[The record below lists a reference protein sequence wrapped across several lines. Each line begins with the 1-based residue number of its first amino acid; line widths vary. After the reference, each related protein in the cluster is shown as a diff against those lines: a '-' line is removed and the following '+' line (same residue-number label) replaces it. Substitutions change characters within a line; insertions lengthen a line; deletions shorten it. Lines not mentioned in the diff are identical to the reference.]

1 MADVE
6 SLLDRSPGRVH
17 AVASLQSDA
26 RPGGHPARPVVR
38 SALTASALN
47 AVVFTVFAYVTTQV
61 KAVRHGSPWQDDPY
75 DTVVTFT
82 MFFVPIVTAL
92 IVPRMLLCRGNQPV
106 PLHRA
111 AQLLRASVVAALLVT
126 ATFATDWA
134 AVIAGADRSLW
145 DSGTPWLISVLAL
158 VSVLVA
164 VNWVMLARTRGFLPR
179 PDEDQVPG
187 DWLDDARLLVDR
199 VAARV
204 PQPTSR
210 FAAWLDR
217 TDAIGWIRR
226 RATLV
231 VAAGSLAAGLVVSTA
246 LSRENGFGAL
256 FFSETAWFGGGA
268 YAFGMIANA
277 VLRLT
282 ARPPR
287 GRLRQALHNAAIA
300 GAAALPVSLGLRGD
314 ILVATGLNSIRSTPA
329 SITVLTFV
337 SALLTGTVVFAGMMM
352 TRPSRR

>member
-1 MADVE
+1 
-6 SLLDRSPGRVH
+6 
-17 AVASLQSDA
+17 
-26 RPGGHPARPVVR
+26 
-38 SALTASALN
+38 
-47 AVVFTVFAYVTTQV
+47 
-61 KAVRHGSPWQDDPY
+61 
-75 DTVVTFT
+75 
-82 MFFVPIVTAL
+82 
-92 IVPRMLLCRGNQPV
+92 
-106 PLHRA
+106 
-111 AQLLRASVVAALLVT
+111 
-126 ATFATDWA
+126 
-134 AVIAGADRSLW
+134 
-145 DSGTPWLISVLAL
+145 
-158 VSVLVA
+158 
-164 VNWVMLARTRGFLPR
+164 MLARTRGLLPR
-179 PDEDQVPG
+179 PDDDQVPG

-199 VAARV
+199 VAARL

-231 VAAGSLAAGLVVSTA
+231 VAAGSLAAGLVVATA
-246 LSRENGFGAL
+246 LARENGFSVL

-282 ARPPR
+282 ARQPR

-300 GAAALPVSLGLRGD
+300 GAAALPVSLGLRGS
-314 ILVATGLNSIRSTPA
+314 ILVATGLNSIRITPA

-337 SALLTGTVVFAGMMM
+337 SALLTGTVVFAGLM

>member
-6 SLLDRSPGRVH
+6 TPVVP
-17 AVASLQSDA
+17 A
-26 RPGGHPARPVVR
+26 GHPARPVVR
-38 SALTASALN
+38 AALAASVLN
-47 AVVFTVFAYVTTQV
+47 AVVFTVFACVTTQV
-61 KAVRHGSPWQDDPY
+61 KAVRHGSPWQDDLY
-75 DTVVTFT
+75 ETVVTFT

-92 IVPRMLLCRGNQPV
+92 IVPRMLLCRRNQPV
-106 PLHRA
+106 PLDRA
-111 AQLLRASVVAALLVT
+111 AQLLRASVVSALLVT

-134 AVIAGADRSLW
+134 AVIARADRSLW

-158 VSVLVA
+158 VSVLAA
-164 VNWVMLARTRGFLPR
+164 VNWVMLARTPGLLPR
-179 PDEDQVPG
+179 HDVDQVPG

-199 VAARV
+199 VAARL
-204 PQPTSR
+204 PQPTSP

-217 TDAIGWIRR
+217 TGAIGWIRR

-231 VAAGSLAAGLVVSTA
+231 VAAGSLAAGLVVATA
-246 LSRENGFGAL
+246 LARENGFGAL

-282 ARPPR
+282 ARQPR
-287 GRLRQALHNAAIA
+287 GRLRQALNNAAIA
-300 GAAALPVSLGLRGD
+300 GAAALPVSLGLRGS
-314 ILVATGLNSIRSTPA
+314 ILVATGLNGIRSTPA

-337 SALLTGTVVFAGMMM
+337 SALLTGAVVFAGMM
-352 TRPSRR
+352 TRSSRR